1 QWRRG
6 DAPLTMLRMVPSP
19 RFAGGEERGDPMLSK
34 AKVAWTRGDG
44 DFLSGRYSRAH
55 TLTFDGG
62 VVVAGSSSPAVVPL
76 PLSVEA
82 AVDPEE
88 MFVASLSA
96 CHMLWFLDFARR
108 IGADVAS
115 YTDEASGELTKA
127 ADGRSWVSKV
137 TLRPDVRY
145 ADPVVPRRLTE
156 TLHHQAHQACFIA
169 NSVKTDIA
177 IEPVEHNQEE
187 RHHG

>member
-1 QWRRG
+1 
-6 DAPLTMLRMVPSP
+6 
-19 RFAGGEERGDPMLSK
+19 MLST
-34 AKVAWTRGDG
+34 ARIDWTRGEA

-62 VVVAGSSSPAVVPL
+62 VVVAGSSSPSIVPL

-88 MFVASLSA
+88 MFIASLSA

-108 IGADVAS
+108 IGADVSS
-115 YTDEASGELTKA
+115 YSDQAVGELTRD
-127 ADGRSWVSKV
+127 ADGRTWISRV
-137 TLRPDVRY
+137 TLRPDVQFT
-145 ADPVVPRRLTE
+145 DPVVPKRLVE
-156 TLHHQAHQACFIA
+156 TLHHQAHAACFIA
-169 NSVKTDIA
+169 NSVKTAIA
-177 IEPVEHNQEE
+177 IEPVEHNQED

>member
-1 QWRRG
+1 
-6 DAPLTMLRMVPSP
+6 
-19 RFAGGEERGDPMLSK
+19 MLST
-34 AKVAWTRGDG
+34 ARIAWTCGDG

-62 VVVAGSSSPAVVPL
+62 VTVAGSSSPAVVPL
-76 PLSVEA
+76 PMSVEA

-115 YTDEASGELTKA
+115 YTDEASGELIKE
-127 ADGRSWVSKV
+127 ADGRTWVSKV
-137 TLRPDVRY
+137 TLRPDARF
-145 ADPVVPRRLTE
+145 AAPVSPERLE
-156 TLHHQAHQACFIA
+156 DLHHQAHLACFIA
-169 NSVKTDIA
+169 NSVKTDIVIA
-177 IEPVEHNQEE
+177 PVEHNQEE

>member
-1 QWRRG
+1 
-6 DAPLTMLRMVPSP
+6 V
-19 RFAGGEERGDPMLSK
+19 E
-34 AKVAWTRGDG
+34 WTRGAG

-62 VVVAGSSSPAVVPL
+62 ITVPGSSSPSVVPL

-88 MFVASLSA
+88 MFIASLSA

-108 IGADVAS
+108 IGADVQS
-115 YTDEASGELTKA
+115 YTDQAEGELTKN
-127 ADGRSWVSKV
+127 ADGGAWVSRV
-137 TLRPDVRY
+137 VLRPDVRF
-145 ADPVVPRRLTE
+145 AAPVSPGRLE
-156 TLHHQAHQACFIA
+156 DLHHQAHKACFIA
-169 NSVKTDIA
+169 NSVKTEIS